1 MHNHVR
7 LQTLFSN
14 HQLLFVRA
22 ELDALA
28 RLLLRSNDTYS
39 EKFYGNYSNH
49 LRLLLLFFQCSGA
62 VWRLLKPVTNSCVPG
77 AMFQSVKLRTLLMSH
92 NHLQKLYR
100 GEVSSTVEVLDL
112 SHNRISHISPF
123 TFAAAVSVR
132 QVNLTFNE
140 LTSLA
145 ANTMEISFSQAQYS
159 QPVFFLRGNPL
170 RCDCDLGWLKD
181 WSMDRIPSSVVPL
194 PEFGDL
200 DDLLCHS
207 TFVGSNLTSAVSL
220 TAAKR
225 EEFLCPYSRKCGERC
240 VCCGFDMCYCNSVC
254 PRKCTCFIG
263 DSRLAV
269 NRIDCANADLDFLP
283 EGIPEAATEI
293 LLDGNN
299 LGTLQALSFL
309 GHGLTTAL
317 RLNNSDIHF
326 IENNTFRGMKSLKE
340 LFLNNNFLSVVYV
353 SIFKDLENVEVLHL
367 QDNEIRFVEDG
378 AFATM
383 KNLRVLNLER
393 NSLVSLSFGEF
404 PATSLTSLRLRE
416 NPWTCASNFT
426 CALFQFLANSSAVKD
441 LKHLLCYDRD
451 MTVFSDDR
459 GVNGTPVLSLSL
471 ERCGENV
478 TELTSLNVTHPST
491 RNASA
496 QRELPVLI
504 AVSVLS
510 VLVLTALV
518 AVYIHRHLLEV
529 WCFTKFGW
537 RVFKMAPGGRGED
550 EDRPYD
556 AFVSYSSLDEDFVVQ
571 ELAPRLE
578 NGYKRFKLCLHYRDF
593 PVGASIAETIV
604 KSVESSKRT
613 IMLLSNNFLASEWC
627 KFEFQTAHQQ
637 VLTER
642 KNRVLL
648 VLLQDLDESK
658 LDQTLRLYMRTR
670 TYLKYDDPWFWE
682 KLLFAMPDHKEEKFE
697 RLPSSRDLEYVARF
711 GRSPTKSPNSTP
723 AANPRNGHVNTVA
736 DMMPV
741 DVYEVPVGSATYER
755 VNESMSISSSLYLS
769 LIHI

>member
-1 MHNHVR
+1 M
-7 LQTLFSN
+7 
-14 HQLLFVRA
+14 
-22 ELDALA
+22 
-28 RLLLRSNDTYS
+28 
-39 EKFYGNYSNH
+39 
-49 LRLLLLFFQCSGA
+49 
-62 VWRLLKPVTNSCVPG
+62 
-77 AMFQSVKLRTLLMSH
+77 KLRTLLLSH

-100 GEVSSTVEVLDL
+100 GEVSSTLEVLDL

-132 QVNLTFNE
+132 LVNLTFND

-159 QPVFFLRGNPL
+159 QPVFLLRGNPL

-181 WSMDRIPSSVVPL
+181 WSLDRIPSSVVPL
-194 PEFGDL
+194 PDFGDL

-207 TFVGSNLTSAVSL
+207 TFVGSNRTSAVSL
-220 TAAKR
+220 SAAKR
-225 EEFLCPYSRKCGERC
+225 EEFLCSYSRKCGERC

-254 PRKCTCFIG
+254 PRQCTCFIG

-269 NRIDCANADLDFLP
+269 NRIDCANADLDFMP

-299 LGTLQALSFL
+299 LGTLQAMSFL
-309 GHGLTTAL
+309 GHGLTTVL

-340 LFLNNNFLSVVYV
+340 LFLNDNFLSVVYV
-353 SIFKDLENVEVLHL
+353 AIFKDLENVEVLHL
-367 QDNEIRFVEDG
+367 QDNEIRYVEDG
-378 AFATM
+378 AFAAM

-393 NSLVSLSFGEF
+393 NVLVSLSFSDF
-404 PATSLTSLRLRE
+404 PAASLDSLSLRG
-416 NPWTCASNFT
+416 NPWTCSPNFT
-426 CALFQFLANSSAVKD
+426 CSLFQFLANSSAVKD
-441 LKHLLCYDRD
+441 LKRLLCYDLDVAVPLDARI
-451 MTVFSDDR
+451 
-459 GVNGTPVLSLSL
+459 GNGTPVLSLSL
-471 ERCGENV
+471 DQCGDNNV
-478 TELTSLNVTHPST
+478 TELTSLNATLPST
-491 RNASA
+491 RSASA
-496 QRELPVLI
+496 TQQQLPVLI
-504 AVSVLS
+504 AVSVLF
-510 VLVLTALV
+510 VLGLAVVV
-518 AVYIHRHLLEV
+518 AVYVHRHLLAV
-529 WCFTKFGW
+529 LCFTKFGW
-537 RVFKMAPGGRGED
+537 RVFKMAPGGGRED

-556 AFVSYSSLDEDFVVQ
+556 AFVSYSSLDEDFVVR

-682 KLLFAMPDHKEEKFE
+682 KLLFAMPDRKEEKFE
-697 RLPSSRDLEYVARF
+697 RLPSTRDLEYVARF
-711 GRSPTKSPNSTP
+711 GRSPTKSPASTP

-736 DMMPV
+736 DLMPA

-755 VNESMSISSSLYLS
+755 VNESMSIGSSLYNGGSLGAGSGHYEEVTPRAFVMRPMAGQCACQNTLPPPLPPLPRMGFVPHEELKNSPRHSSKEALS
-769 LIHI
+769 KEENWV